1 MLDYKLS
8 PKVERYFKK
17 LKDKALKK
25 RYHDAIID
33 IRTDPSIG
41 TPKKGNLRGIL
52 GYDIY
57 HNDINYEI
65 AYELVEQEGELIV
78 IILAGTRENF
88 YNELSIYLKKHREQ
102 AR

>member
-8 PKVERYFKK
+8 PKAESYFKK
-17 LKDKALKK
+17 LKDKQLKK
-25 RYHDAIID
+25 IYYEAILA

-41 TPKKGNLRGIL
+41 RQKKGNLRGIY

-57 HNDINYEI
+57 YDGKNHEI
-65 AYELVEQEGELIV
+65 AYEIIEQDGELII

-88 YNELSIYLKKHREQ
+88 YEELDMYIRKRRRS
-102 AR
+102 